1 MEPTLHETYT
11 VDEAV
16 AAFGSSGA
24 SELLCDGQFVVL
36 PTAVLCMATVGDPA
50 TQTHFS
56 SPSTM
61 VWRPGRIDYEPFD
74 DYPWLPSKVRE
85 VWGPDRQK
93 IKDHHVLVRLP
104 GDEQFV
110 YASKA
115 HLGSYGGPRSGG
127 QPWEQTATLP
137 STRSCRDRHGCGLGR
152 KSGWL
157 IEVNHHPEHVDDGD
171 LATWRQLTAAM
182 SEEFSHLTMTRY
194 KENSLTLYTNA
205 RRGWLMYLRDPDDAG
220 VYASDAAYA
229 GDREANEVFR
239 CVCGIALDF
248 PADQTLP
255 RDLAMRA
262 AEEFF
267 TSGELPQSAHWRPQ

>member
-1 MEPTLHETYT
+1 
-11 VDEAV
+11 
-16 AAFGSSGA
+16 
-24 SELLCDGQFVVL
+24 
-36 PTAVLCMATVGDPA
+36 
-50 TQTHFS
+50 
-56 SPSTM
+56 M

-104 GDEQFV
+104 GDERFV
-110 YASKA
+110 YAGKA

-127 QPWEQTATLP
+127 QPWERTATFSLDEKLP
-137 STRSCRDRHGCGLGR
+137 RSAWLRLGGYP
-152 KSGWL
+152 GWL
-157 IEVNHHPEHVDDGD
+157 IEVNHRPERVDDGD

-194 KENSLTLYTNA
+194 EEDSLTLYTNA
-205 RRGWLMYLRDPDDAG
+205 RRGWLMCLRDPDDAG
-220 VYASDAAYA
+220 VYASDAAYT

-262 AEEFF
+262 AEGSSPPGSCRRAHTGVRSEMP
-267 TSGELPQSAHWRPQ
+267 LRRSARRVCARSNATPLRWNSRRREPDI